1 MKAKIITITMT
12 PAANRVTKFPT
23 WPFKK
28 PPRSNKIPAPNS
40 EMATKEASSD
50 EKPK

>member
-1 MKAKIITITMT
+1 MI
-12 PAANRVTKFPT
+12 PAANRVTKLPT
-23 WPFKK
+23 WPFKN
-28 PPRSNKIPAPNS
+28 PPRIIKIPAPNS